1 MSDCWYA
8 LHVKPRFEKLV
19 TTQLEQ
25 KGYETLLPTYVS
37 KRQWSDRVK
46 TLSLPL
52 FPGYLFCRFDI
63 NSRYPIVV
71 TPGVMTILGI
81 GRTPAPVHEPEIAA
95 IRSVM
100 DSGAYAEP
108 CPYLAVGEMVRVESG
123 PLEGLT
129 GLVLRIKGTERLV
142 VSVSL
147 LMRSVAVEIDRNS
160 VTPLKRPTGITRN
173 TPVGDLELLQSA
185 RRIC

>member
-8 LHVKPRFEKLV
+8 LHVKPRYEKLV
-19 TTQLEQ
+19 SSQLEQ
-25 KGYETLLPTYVS
+25 KGYETLLPAYVS

-63 NSRYPIVV
+63 NARFPIVV
-71 TPGVMTILGI
+71 TPGVKTILGV
-81 GRTPAPVHEPEIAA
+81 GRTPAPVHEPEITA
-95 IRSVM
+95 IRHVM

-108 CPYLAVGEMVRVESG
+108 CPYLAVGEWVRVESG

-129 GLVLRIKGTERLV
+129 GIVLRIKGTERLV

-147 LMRSVAVEIDRNS
+147 LMRSVAVEMERNS
-160 VTPLKRPTGITRN
+160 VKRLQRTKSVVSRDSID
-173 TPVGDLELLQSA
+173 DLEMLQSA
-185 RRIC
+185 RRVS